1 MMKKLILLIAI
12 LLTGCTVLQTAQT
25 EMKNEVAGFKEDWQ
39 RTFGRER
46 TN

>member
-1 MMKKLILLIAI
+1 MMKILIVLVCLT
-12 LLTGCTVLQTAQT
+12 LTGCTVLQTAQT